1 MSPPAAAKTAM
12 SPEEQLEDLQRRF
25 TLLEGERKAT
35 YETAKLNIQQNK
47 EIIKQMKEENKALR
61 SEIAKMRNEKQVSV
75 DKQLELK
82 TDEVMKAQREF
93 DALNAANNRVRNK
106 VHQLD
111 NKFSEL
117 STDAAGLSTSEA
129 SSQMRQIRVLENRL
143 DKAMIKY
150 NEAQSIRKTYEQ
162 IVKRLKDEGTGF
174 DNQLAGI
181 ERTLKAKERDY
192 EELLL
197 LSHDAYHAK
206 EMAQAELHRFEQ
218 GVMEERNQRDKEV
231 TEKKILVQQRVE
243 MNQRLEQR
251 ERMLKKQQDL
261 ERAGDKQKGD
271 LSTSADMTS
280 NALSEMAQEEQQKI
294 SDYTEAFNKIKDSTG
309 VSDVNEVIQKFL
321 TQEDTHKNLT
331 SLTRDNHARLEQ
343 LTEERRKVRLQVE
356 ELKFSSGGNVGRRQV
371 IDDFES
377 HISEATDRHERQRV
391 KFERLAKMLI
401 DMKAGIAHLS
411 QKMNI
416 INLEGGEAPIEMSD
430 ETVEEVLQQCELKL
444 SKLLS
449 ITREVDDSDSRGRA
463 VANDE
468 AWEEKLLSR
477 AASDVRVKLADQ
489 EADGDDDDDD
499 FEEEMDE
506 DVWNRKNVK
515 YNAAKMMEEQ
525 QTKMRK
531 KGKKKEAAAAA
542 AAH

>member
-1 MSPPAAAKTAM
+1 MAKTAM

-47 EIIKQMKEENKALR
+47 EIIKQMKEENKMLR
-61 SEIAKMRNEKQVSV
+61 TQIATLRNEKPQSV
-75 DKQLELK
+75 DKMLDQK
-82 TDEVMKAQREF
+82 MNEVQTLQRRY
-93 DALNAANNRVRNK
+93 DALVADNTKKKLNL
-106 VHQLD
+106 HDLD
-111 NKFSEL
+111 GKLSEL
-117 STDAAGLSTSEA
+117 TTDAALPTTEA
-129 SSQMRQIRVLENRL
+129 SPEMRQIRVLENRL

-162 IVKRLKDEGTGF
+162 IVKRLKEERIGF
-174 DNQLAGI
+174 DNQLAAI

-231 TEKKILVQQRVE
+231 QEKKVLVQQRVE

-261 ERAGDKQKGD
+261 DRAGERQ
-271 LSTSADMTS
+271 LQQMSSTTDPATGTS
-280 NALSEMAQEEQQKI
+280 NDFAQEEKLKI
-294 SDYTEAFNKIKDSTG
+294 ADYEEAFHRIKEATG

-331 SLTRDNHARLEQ
+331 SLTKENQSRIDGL
-343 LTEERRKVRLQVE
+343 LEERRKLRLQVE

-371 IDDFES
+371 IDDFET
-377 HISEATDRHERQRV
+377 HLTEATE
-391 KFERLAKMLI
+391 KFERNRGKFERMAKMLI
-401 DMKAGIAHLS
+401 NMKAGIGHLAE
-411 QKMNI
+411 KLNI

-444 SKLLS
+444 SKLMS
-449 ITREVDDSDSRGRA
+449 RTRDLDDPDGRGRA
-463 VANDE
+463 VKMDDDKY
-468 AWEEKLLSR
+468 EEKLLAKSS
-477 AASDVRVKLADQ
+477 SDVRVKLTDQ
-489 EADGDDDDDD
+489 EQDADDDDDD

-506 DVWNRKNVK
+506 DVWNRKHVK
-515 YNAAKMMEEQ
+515 YNSEQIMEKQ
-525 QTKMRK
+525 QTKNRK
-531 KGKKKEAAAAA
+531 KSKGKKKD
-542 AAH
+542 H

>member
-1 MSPPAAAKTAM
+1 M

-47 EIIKQMKEENKALR
+47 EIIKQMKDENKMLR
-61 SEIAKMRNEKQVSV
+61 TQISTLRNEKPQSV
-75 DKQLELK
+75 DKQLEEK
-82 TDEVMKAQREF
+82 ENEVQTLSRRY
-93 DALNAANNRVRNK
+93 DALKAENGKKSADLAD
-106 VHQLD
+106 LD
-111 NKFSEL
+111 GKFNEL
-117 STDAAGLSTSEA
+117 KSDAAVHSDEA
-129 SSQMRQIRVLENRL
+129 SPQMRQIRVLENRL
-143 DKAMIKY
+143 DKAMIKF
-150 NEAQSIRKTYEQ
+150 NEAQSIRKTYEG
-162 IVKRLKDEGTGF
+162 IVKRLKEERIGF

-231 TEKKILVQQRVE
+231 QEKKALVQQRVE

-261 ERAGDKQKGD
+261 EKAGERQ
-271 LSTSADMTS
+271 LQNTSTVTDIASGVS
-280 NALSEMAQEEQQKI
+280 NDGAQEEKLKI
-294 SDYTEAFNKIKDSTG
+294 ADYEEAFHRIKESTG

-331 SLTRDNHARLEQ
+331 SLTRENQSRIDQ
-343 LTEERRKVRLQVE
+343 LLEERRKLRLQVE

-371 IDDFES
+371 IDDFET
-377 HISEATDRHERQRV
+377 HLTEANEKYERNRG
-391 KFERLAKMLI
+391 KFERMAKMLI
-401 DMKAGIAHLS
+401 NMKAGIGHLAE
-411 QKMNI
+411 KLTVMT
-416 INLEGGEAPIEMSD
+416 LEGGEAPIEMSD

-444 SKLLS
+444 SKLMGR
-449 ITREVDDSDSRGRA
+449 TRELDDTDGRGRA
-463 VANDE
+463 VESDDRY
-468 AWEEKLLSR
+468 EEKLLAKS
-477 AASDVRVKLADQ
+477 ASDVRVKLTDQ
-489 EADGDDDDDD
+489 EQDADDDDDD

-506 DVWNRKNVK
+506 DVWNRKHVK
-515 YNAAKMMEEQ
+515 YNSEQIMEKQ
-525 QTKMRK
+525 QTKNRK
-531 KGKKKEAAAAA
+531 KAKGKKKVEA
-542 AAH
+542 H

>member
-1 MSPPAAAKTAM
+1 MAKTAM

-47 EIIKQMKEENKALR
+47 EIIKQMKEENKVLR
-61 SEIAKMRNEKQVSV
+61 SEISKLRNEKEVSV
-75 DKQLELK
+75 DKQLENIM
-82 TDEVMKAQREF
+82 DEVQVLQRRYDSIKAENGRKQRSLDE
-93 DALNAANNRVRNK
+93 
-106 VHQLD
+106 LD

-117 STDAAGLSTSEA
+117 STDAKLPTTEA
-129 SSQMRQIRVLENRL
+129 SSEMRQIRVLENRL

-162 IVKRLKDEGTGF
+162 IVKRLKEERTGF
-174 DNQLAGI
+174 DNQLAAI

-231 TEKKILVQQRVE
+231 QEKKVLVQQRVE

-261 ERAGDKQKGD
+261 DRAGERQLKEMSVDPD
-271 LSTSADMTS
+271 VTSGGLNDF
-280 NALSEMAQEEQQKI
+280 AQEEQQKL
-294 SDYTEAFNKIKDSTG
+294 SDYAEAFTRIKESTG

-331 SLTRDNHARLEQ
+331 GLTRENQSRIDQ
-343 LTEERRKVRLQVE
+343 LMEERRKLRLQVE

-371 IDDFES
+371 IDDFET
-377 HISEATDRHERQRV
+377 HLTEATEKYERNRS
-391 KFERLAKMLI
+391 KFERMAKMLI
-401 DMKAGIAHLS
+401 NMKAGIGHLS
-411 QKMNI
+411 EKLGI

-444 SKLLS
+444 SKLLGY
-449 ITREVDDSDSRGRA
+449 TRDIDDADGRGRA
-463 VANDE
+463 IADDSKY
-468 AWEEKLLSR
+468 EEKLLAKSS
-477 AASDVRVKLADQ
+477 SDIRTKLTDQ
-489 EADGDDDDDD
+489 EQDADDDDDD

-506 DVWNRKNVK
+506 DVWNRKHVK
-515 YNAAKMMEEQ
+515 YNSEQIMEKQ
-525 QTKMRK
+525 QTKHRK
-531 KGKKKEAAAAA
+531 NAKGKKKAAE
-542 AAH
+542 